1 MRLCVSGARFGVR
14 LTLRIRDWGALARAV
29 TYTLP
34 QEHRFTHVQGSR
46 YADLHHKNWTLQHC
60 RHIMPLPMSSVLVIG
75 PIMVFTFFFVTY
87 TTYTMLPVLQPPGLS
102 LSPPIASQFSC
113 SALPQVCRSQ
123 HSLQP

>member
-14 LTLRIRDWGALARAV
+14 LTLRIRDWGALARAM

-60 RHIMPLPMSSVLVIG
+60 RNIMPLPTSSVLAIG
-75 PIMVFTFFFVTY
+75 PIMVFTFFFRDLHYVYHVASTP
-87 TTYTMLPVLQPPGLS
+87 TSRALTVPTDREPVLLQRPPPS
-102 LSPPIASQFSC
+102 L
-113 SALPQVCRSQ
+113 
-123 HSLQP
+123 